1 MRQIAVL
8 EWKAIT
14 PGEMPEDEGTYLV
27 AFSDGTVESFPMDR
41 DDLLTGQIRAGAAK
55 GEYWANPIP
64 HPNA

>member
-27 AFSDGTVESFPMDR
+27 AFSDGTVESFPMDT

>member
-8 EWKAIT
+8 EWKAIM

-27 AFSDGTVESFPMDR
+27 AFSDGTVESFPMDT

>member
-1 MRQIAVL
+1 
-8 EWKAIT
+8 
-14 PGEMPEDEGTYLV
+14 MPEDEGTYLV

>member
-1 MRQIAVL
+1 ML
-8 EWKAIT
+8 EWKAIM

-27 AFSDGTVESFPMDR
+27 AFSDGTVESFPMDT
-41 DDLLTGQIRAGAAK
+41 DDLLTGQIRAGAAR

>member
-14 PGEMPEDEGTYLV
+14 LGEMPKDEGTYLV
-27 AFSDGTVESFPMDR
+27 AFSDGAVESFPMDT
-41 DDLLTGQIRAGAAK
+41 DDLLSGQIRAGAAR

-64 HPNA
+64 HPND

>member
-8 EWKAIT
+8 EWEAIM

-27 AFSDGTVESFPMDR
+27 AFSDGTVESFPMDT
-41 DDLLTGQIRAGAAK
+41 DDLLTGQIRAGAAR